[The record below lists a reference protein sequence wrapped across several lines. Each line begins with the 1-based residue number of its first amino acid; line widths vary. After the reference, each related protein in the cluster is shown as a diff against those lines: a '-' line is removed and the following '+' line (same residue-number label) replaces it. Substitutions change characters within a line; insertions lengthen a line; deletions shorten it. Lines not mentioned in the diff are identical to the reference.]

1 MIEFEK
7 FYTQKTMKAI
17 FLLVILAI
25 AQVALGF
32 RTYDWIVVGAGTTGS
47 VLCGRIIQAGGSVL
61 CLEAGGDW
69 EYNTT
74 AKTLTQWG
82 SYNYF
87 IDRDPARNNYAALMQ
102 GGKGAGGSM
111 YLTGNGWEEGQKF
124 WWDKIQALAQD
135 NRYSYNNAQ
144 CYFNNVIVNA
154 LNTNT
159 GKIQVRQS
167 ASSTPLANYW
177 KSVGINLGYQPQNDC
192 NDATSLANQ
201 FCFEP
206 SSTRWSAGNNQA
218 VGSRDTSWAEY
229 VRPLLN
235 SSRLEVVFG
244 AKVTKLLL
252 CEQCSNC
259 ENECSEEFLGGKRG
273 GNDKLVA
280 YGVQAVI
287 NGTSYDIKAKYG
299 VILSGGAIN
308 TPEILQLS
316 GIGEPAL
323 LQSLGVKVKV
333 ALPLVGKSLQDGGSV
348 PITFTTNIPLSDFAA
363 PNTGFTNT
371 KPAAFISTPFAAPGE
386 ADLLLL
392 AIVFRTGTST
402 TISTINFNIG
412 TNQDVPSAG
421 IPVPGSGELYLVTK
435 DPLTATSAKYSYV
448 TPNLKLQRFVSFYNI
463 TRSVMANLAAAGGYT
478 ITETGPSVGK
488 FSFTDLSALVRS
500 IPDNGGVSPSPHWG
514 STCSLGT
521 NPSNSVVNSRLQ
533 VHGVSGLYVADNSV
547 YPYYPGPGGV
557 TTAIFVG
564 ELLSQQISKDYYGN
578 SLKSVYW
585 ACT

>member
-1 MIEFEK
+1 
-7 FYTQKTMKAI
+7 MKAI
-17 FLLVILAI
+17 ILLLVLAC
-25 AQVALGF
+25 AWSSESF

-47 VLCGRIIQAGGSVL
+47 VLCGRLVQAGGSVL

-74 AKTLTQWG
+74 TKTLTQWG

-87 IDRDPARNNYAALMQ
+87 IDRDPTRNNYAAIMQ

-111 YLTGNGWEEGQKF
+111 YLTGNGWEQGQKY
-124 WWDKIQALAQD
+124 WWDKIQVLAQD
-135 NRYSYNNAQ
+135 SRYSYNNAQ
-144 CYFNNVIVNA
+144 CYFDNIIVNA

-167 ASSTPLANYW
+167 ASSTVLANNW
-177 KSVGINLGYQPQNDC
+177 KTLGTNLGYPIQNDC
-192 NDATSLANQ
+192 NDPTSLANQ

-206 SSTRWSAGNNQA
+206 SSTRWSAGNNQS

-235 SSRLEVVFG
+235 NSRLEVVFG
-244 AKVTKLLL
+244 AKVNKVLL
-252 CEQCSNC
+252 CNGCNGCDDGCPNGFVGARSK
-259 ENECSEEFLGGKRG
+259 LGGG
-273 GNDKLVA
+273 SGIYA
-280 YGVQAVI
+280 YGVQAII
-287 NGTSYDIKAKYG
+287 NGTSYDIQSRYG
-299 VILSGGAIN
+299 VILSAGAIN

-323 LQSLGVKVKV
+323 LQSLGVRVKV
-333 ALPLVGKSLQDGGSV
+333 PLPMVGKSLQDGGEV
-348 PITFTTNIPLSDFAA
+348 PITFTSNIPLSDFAA

-371 KPAAFISTPFAAPGE
+371 KLAAFISTPNAAPGE

-392 AIVFRTGTST
+392 GIVFRAGTST

-412 TNQDVPSAG
+412 TNQAIPSTG

-435 DPLTATSAKYSYV
+435 DPLTATSAKYSYTDTSV
-448 TPNLKLQRFVSFYNI
+448 KLNRFVSFYNI
-463 TRSVMANLAAAGGYT
+463 TRSIMADLAATGGYT

-488 FSFTDLSALVRS
+488 YSFADLSALVRS
-500 IPDNGGVSPSPHWG
+500 IPDNGGVTPSPHWG

-533 VHGVSGLYVADNSV
+533 VHGVDGLYVADNSV
-547 YPYYPGPGGV
+547 YPYYPGPGGA
-557 TTAIFVG
+557 TTAVFIG
-564 ELLSQQISKDYYGN
+564 ELLSQQLQARYYGN
-578 SLKSVYW
+578 SLKYVYW
-585 ACT
+585 ACS